1 MAGRLLLLFI
11 VVPLVETWLLIE
23 VGSRIG
29 ALATIGLII
38 LTAIIGSQLVRI
50 QGFRT
55 VQEIQAHQQRG
66 EAPALPLLEGAA
78 LLIAGITLLTPG
90 FLTDALGFALLVPA
104 LRRRLAVNLLR
115 RAVVMTPDGNAGPG
129 PTRRPG
135 DDRTIEGDYRR
146 DE

>member
-11 VVPLVETWLLIE
+11 AVPLVETWLLIE

-90 FLTDALGFALLVPA
+90 FLTDALGFALLVPT

-115 RAVVMTPDGNAGPG
+115 RAVVITPAGGPG
-129 PTRRPG
+129 PARRPG